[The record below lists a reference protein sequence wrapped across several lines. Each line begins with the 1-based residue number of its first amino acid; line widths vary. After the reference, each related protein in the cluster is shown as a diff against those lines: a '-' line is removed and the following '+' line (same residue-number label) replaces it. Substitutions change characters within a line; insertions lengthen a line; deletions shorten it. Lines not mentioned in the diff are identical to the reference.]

1 MEIVMKLTQEEAEK
15 FLNPDGTINARKVR
29 RSCGGRRGRKEG
41 TKSLK
46 NRQTGKAKLRASS
59 VVKNKRQAVR
69 DYLATKGSV
78 PEPGLRKVNQI
89 GD

>member
-1 MEIVMKLTQEEAEK
+1 MKLTQEEAEK

-46 NRQTGKAKLRASS
+46 NRQAGKAKVSTRTVIRAKYNAM
-59 VVKNKRQAVR
+59 KN
-69 DYLATKGSV
+69 YL
-78 PEPGLRKVNQI
+78 QQ
-89 GD
+89 